1 MSAGDD
7 ANLVASRGT
16 AYRRGRAG
24 DRRTELVTVAAEL
37 FGRSGYHGVGVTD
50 IASAAGITG
59 PALYRHFASKEEL
72 LSEVLL
78 SALDTLNA
86 LAREHLEGGTG
97 DPGRRLRGMLRGVA
111 ELSVQRRDIT
121 ALWRW
126 QGAHLSPEGRRAVLH
141 RGARLLDCFA
151 HHLRACRP
159 DLPAA
164 DAELLCWAALSVFG
178 SAAVHRTRIAKRRH
192 VDLLLAQALA
202 VVYADLSPVATPSG
216 RATPSWAREAATRP
230 TRRETLLAEATG
242 LFRRRGFHAVSIEEI
257 GQAAGLAPASVYRH
271 FSGKTD
277 LLLTACRR
285 MADRLAADAERV
297 VAGADGPWEALTAL
311 LASYAGTFLRNV
323 DLVAVYLTEL
333 PNLPGPERT
342 ELERLQRAYV
352 SRWVALLRAARPE
365 LDESAARVTVHVALT
380 VVNDLARTRQVASRP
395 ALSGE
400 LELLGTLCLSAPDRT
415 EYLAE

>member
-1 MSAGDD
+1 
-7 ANLVASRGT
+7 
-16 AYRRGRAG
+16 
-24 DRRTELVTVAAEL
+24 
-37 FGRSGYHGVGVTD
+37 
-50 IASAAGITG
+50 
-59 PALYRHFASKEEL
+59 
-72 LSEVLL
+72 
-78 SALDTLNA
+78 
-86 LAREHLEGGTG
+86 
-97 DPGRRLRGMLRGVA
+97 
-111 ELSVQRRDIT
+111 
-121 ALWRW
+121 
-126 QGAHLSPEGRRAVLH
+126 VLH
-141 RGARLLDCFA
+141 RGARLLECFGR
-151 HHLRACRP
+151 HLRECRP
-159 DLPAA
+159 ELPAA

-192 VDLLLAQALA
+192 VDLLVSLALV
-202 VVYADLSPVATPSG
+202 VVYADLSAVAAPSG
-216 RATPSWAREAATRP
+216 RATPSWARDAAARP

-297 VAGADGPWEALTAL
+297 VAGAVGPWEALETL
-311 LASYAGTFLRNV
+311 LASYAQTFLRNV

-352 SRWVALLRAARPE
+352 SRWVALLRAAQPE
-365 LDESAARVTVHVALT
+365 LDESAARVAVHAALT

-395 ALSGE
+395 ALAGE
-400 LELLGTLCLSAPDRT
+400 LELLGALCLSAP
-415 EYLAE
+415 